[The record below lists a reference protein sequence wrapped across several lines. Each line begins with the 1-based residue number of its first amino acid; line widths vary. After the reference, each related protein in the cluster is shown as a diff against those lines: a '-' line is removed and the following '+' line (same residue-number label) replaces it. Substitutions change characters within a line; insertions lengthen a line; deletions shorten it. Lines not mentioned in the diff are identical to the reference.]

1 MTTLRALFIAF
12 TLTASAGMVAA
23 EPTTTPVPVVPAGE
37 AVGSIVTEL
46 MSGCQEQ
53 RWLRTIQHQGR
64 DLQLD
69 DGSLWQVDSVQALDT
84 VSWTPTDPI
93 VVCHADLTDTTEH
106 QLVHARLLHPGHPD
120 L

>member
-1 MTTLRALFIAF
+1 MTMFRVLFIACIMM
-12 TLTASAGMVAA
+12 TSADLVAA
-23 EPTTTPVPVVPAGE
+23 EPAVAPVSVVSEDE
-37 AVGSIVTEL
+37 AVSTLFADLVA
-46 MSGCQEQ
+46 GCQEQ

-93 VVCHADLTDTTEH
+93 VVCHSDLTDTTEH
-106 QLVHARLLHPGHPD
+106 QLVHARLVQPGHPD